1 MLAATLRND
10 ARMSFLLRLR
20 LGVGAV
26 SVKTTKDSNRSRLV
40 ERKTEDLDKKKK
52 EEDGLDLDMDKKKE
66 EEDGGGEALLSILSF
81 FSE

>member
-20 LGVGAV
+20 LGMVAV
-26 SVKTTKDSNRSRLV
+26 SVKTTKDSRSRLL
-40 ERKTEDLDKKKK
+40 ERKFEHL
-52 EEDGLDLDMDKKKE
+52 EEKNKDR
-66 EEDGGGEALLSILSF
+66 GGGERVRSIFSF